1 MLRGMKHVGKQAV
14 KVTIELSLCDVRCV
28 PPGVTHIA
36 VCWERGQHVL
46 STRVAAVDN
55 ERLATLNS
63 RLKLNATLYR
73 QRNGQLAPKPST
85 LRVLDRSRS
94 APTAVIGEASL
105 ELGDVE
111 PGARPRVKQVQMAT
125 LGNPAVP
132 MLAQLSISVESEG
145 ETSAAAEISAAEAEL
160 RAAEAEVAAAAAA
173 ERPARAHKGE
183 LAPRKMGAQGVTFN
197 APSAAPERTGGSAS
211 GSASSSASGA
221 KVLRT
226 MSWGRGSK
234 GKSDAG
240 KGGERG
246 GSVSASVESQLAA
259 AQQEARHAEGLVTT
273 LQHRLR
279 TEVIVCAEETL
290 ERAAKLRHAS
300 EQARVYHEQLVL
312 MLDQVARYAEIC
324 PRCRRDPT
332 SSSSLR
338 SQRAPV
344 HAQVERIAYDE
355 GRAVGG
361 GGGVSP
367 AEAELLQ
374 LRRDLAASKRR
385 EAEVAGE
392 RDELRH
398 VAQRLT
404 KQLADTVCVARF
416 AARVIPAH

>member
-73 QRNGQLAPKPST
+73 QRNGQLAPKPSM

-183 LAPRKMGAQGVTFN
+183 LAPRKTGAQGVTFN
-197 APSAAPERTGGSAS
+197 APSAAPERIGGSAS
-211 GSASSSASGA
+211 GSASGA

-279 TEVIVCAEETL
+279 TEVIVGAEEAL

-312 MLDQVARYAEIC
+312 MLDQVAR
-324 PRCRRDPT
+324 
-332 SSSSLR
+332 
-338 SQRAPV
+338 
-344 HAQVERIAYDE
+344 
-355 GRAVGG
+355 
-361 GGGVSP
+361 
-367 AEAELLQ
+367 
-374 LRRDLAASKRR
+374 
-385 EAEVAGE
+385 
-392 RDELRH
+392 
-398 VAQRLT
+398 
-404 KQLADTVCVARF
+404 
-416 AARVIPAH
+416 

>member
-28 PPGVTHIA
+28 PPSVTHIA

-73 QRNGQLAPKPST
+73 QRNGQYAPKPSM
-85 LRVLDRSRS
+85 LRVLDRSRK

-111 PGARPRVKQVQMAT
+111 PGARPRVKQLQMAT

-132 MLAQLSISVESEG
+132 MLVQLSISAESEG

-173 ERPARAHKGE
+173 ERPARAQKGE
-183 LAPRKMGAQGVTFN
+183 LAPRKAGVAFN
-197 APSAAPERTGGSAS
+197 ANGAAPERS
-211 GSASSSASGA
+211 GSSTSGT

-279 TEVIVCAEETL
+279 TEVIVCAEEAL

-312 MLDQVARYAEIC
+312 MLDQVAR
-324 PRCRRDPT
+324 
-332 SSSSLR
+332 
-338 SQRAPV
+338 
-344 HAQVERIAYDE
+344 
-355 GRAVGG
+355 
-361 GGGVSP
+361 
-367 AEAELLQ
+367 
-374 LRRDLAASKRR
+374 
-385 EAEVAGE
+385 
-392 RDELRH
+392 
-398 VAQRLT
+398 
-404 KQLADTVCVARF
+404 
-416 AARVIPAH
+416 